1 MPGSRG
7 IRQTRRRAVLKWI
20 GIVLLLCLAVVVGL
34 ASNRP
39 TTIHIARSARI
50 GAPPGRVYPL
60 IADLHAFNRWNPWAK
75 MDPEIA
81 FEYRGPRVGEGA
93 VSAWKSDEVGS
104 GSMEITQ
111 TREPEWILIRIDFA
125 EPFTAANEA
134 SFTLKGVDGATEV
147 LWEIEGP
154 ASFLQRVIG
163 VFVDMDEMMG
173 ATFDD
178 GLADLRRIAE
188 SG

>member
-1 MPGSRG
+1 M
-7 IRQTRRRAVLKWI
+7 LKWI
-20 GIVLLLCLAVVVGL
+20 GIVVLLCLAVVVGL
-34 ASNRP
+34 ALNHPS
-39 TTIHIARSARI
+39 TIHISRSARI
-50 GAPPGRVYPL
+50 GVPPERVYPL

-81 FEYRGPRVGEGA
+81 LEYRGPRMGEGA

-111 TREPEWILIRIDFA
+111 TREPGWIAIRLDFV
-125 EPFTAANEA
+125 EPFTATNEA
-134 SFTLKGVDGATEV
+134 SFTLKGVDGSTEV
-147 LWEIEGP
+147 LWEMEGP
-154 ASFLQRVIG
+154 ASFFHRVIG

-173 ATFDD
+173 GTFDE